1 MLRVQKSLASAVK
14 EEVAEP
20 KDSAV
25 PELSAEVVK
34 AEEAVQAAVAEAKE
48 EVKEEPKVE
57 ALVEAVAAA
66 AEDIKEDVEA
76 ATKEADA
83 QEEAKDLTKQAE
95 EGLKGLEE
103 VVADAPSK
111 LDAMLEGEAP
121 KTPTCNL
128 FGMCG
133 L

>member
-1 MLRVQKSLASAVK
+1 MLRVQTSFASAVK

-57 ALVEAVAAA
+57 ALVEAAAA
-66 AEDIKEDVEA
+66 AEEDVEA